1 MLHHS
6 ILYSRNIAKQL
17 TSVYLF
23 LLIPFFAVGQIEKVT
38 IERIPPPP
46 ISFKK
51 DIPNARVSGALP
63 AMKLPFWDDFSFN
76 ATSAANIFYPNDTL
90 WENSRRVWVN
100 NSMGINPPS
109 INVATFDGYDSLGKP
124 YAVNDILAKGFA
136 DRMTSRP
143 LRLDLVPAP
152 LRSNVFLN
160 FFYQFQGNGEPP
172 DLGDVL
178 NLYFKDDKGIWNLV
192 WQKQNDGNLDPT
204 KFIEVPIPITDL
216 KYFHNNFQFRF
227 QNFGRLSGPYD
238 TWSIDYVYVSN
249 GKAQYLPVYKDFPDR
264 VITLPLTS
272 IFGEYRSMPVSHFSP
287 SILTKPVV
295 TLSNRRKDQVVGPTT
310 DGQSLKYSSSSKTI
324 IRKKDKTFITYKS
337 VLESRK
343 DLLPVLVYDIS
354 KQRNVTLTTLPSI
367 LNSIAQDIDSVSV
380 QITFNLDTADNE
392 IKRKKLVKGVLTDF
406 GDYDT
411 AIYKGINFKHND
423 TTRTIFEMVNYY
435 AYDDGS
441 AEYGAKING
450 IGTQLAYQY
459 DMKTT
464 ESDTIVSFDVY
475 FPRFGDD
482 TPQSIQLLVLNGL
495 TGNESDYELRQS
507 VSITRNNR
515 NKFWRVKLSTP
526 VAVKN
531 KFYIGWKLLS
541 NATLPVGLDVNT
553 DSGSKMFVNTAGDWV
568 QNTSLQGSLMIRP
581 VFGNPGQQ
589 QVTTNVADEILD
601 KPFPNP
607 TSGIFHLPSNST
619 QIVVYDLAGKAVE
632 VGAEGFSEYVRV
644 TVQNPSPSILLVRY
658 FTDRWHTEKILIR
671 P

>member
-1 MLHHS
+1 MPRHS
-6 ILYSRNIAKQL
+6 ILYSRNMVKQL
-17 TSVYLF
+17 TSAYLF
-23 LLIPFFAVGQIEKVT
+23 LLIPFFSIGQIEKVT

-51 DIPNARVSGALP
+51 DIPNARTSGALS

-76 ATSAANIFYPNDTL
+76 VNSPNNLYYPNDTL
-90 WENSRRVWVN
+90 WVNEKNRKVWVN
-100 NSMGINPPS
+100 NTMGINPPS

-124 YAVNDILAKGFA
+124 YAVNDVLAKGFA
-136 DRMTSRP
+136 DQLTSRP
-143 LRLDLVPAP
+143 LRLDLVPAA

-204 KFIEVPIPITDL
+204 KFVEVPIPITDL
-216 KYFHNNFQFRF
+216 KYFYNNFQFRF

-238 TWSIDYVYVSN
+238 TWNIDYVYVSN
-249 GKAQYLPVYKDFPDR
+249 GKPKFEPIPSSVFQDFPDR
-264 VITLPLTS
+264 TVSRKLSS
-272 IFGEYRSMPVSHFSP
+272 IFKDYYSIPVQHFFSNP
-287 SILTKPVV
+287 TANTNLPTIALT
-295 TLSNRRKDQVVGPTT
+295 NMRKDQIGNNGQTFNYKTRSKIYSKKNLSTT
-310 DGQSLKYSSSSKTI
+310 DQGLTDTIKSNFPLKY
-324 IRKKDKTFITYKS
+324 
-337 VLESRK
+337 RK
-343 DLLPVLVYDIS
+343 DSIF
-354 KQRNVTLTTLPSI
+354 TLAQKSFPNLSSFSQEKDS
-367 LNSIAQDIDSVSV
+367 LNIKLDFYLNAGDQDIKRLVGSTIQGDW
-380 QITFNLDTADNE
+380 DTT
-392 IKRKKLVKGVLTDF
+392 V
-406 GDYDT
+406 
-411 AIYKGINFKHND
+411 YKGLLFKRND
-423 TTRTIFEMVNYY
+423 TLSTNYILSNYY

-450 IGTQLAYQY
+450 IGTQLAYQF

-464 ESDTIVSFDVY
+464 KSDTVVAFDVY

-482 TPQSIQLLVLNGL
+482 SNQSIQLLVLNAL
-495 TGNESDYELRQS
+495 TGNESDYELRQP

-541 NATLPVGLDVNT
+541 NATIPVGLDVNT
-553 DSGSKMFVNTAGDWV
+553 NSGSKMFVNTAGDWV
-568 QNTSLQGSLMIRP
+568 QNTSLLGSLMIRP

-589 QVTTNVADEILD
+589 QVTTNVAEAILD

-607 TSGIFHLPSNST
+607 TSSIFYLPSNST
-619 QIVVYDLAGKAVE
+619 HILVYDLAGKPVE
-632 VGAEGFSEYVRV
+632 FGAEDFSEHVRV
-644 TVQNPSPSILLVRY
+644 TIQNPTPSILLVRY

>member
-1 MLHHS
+1 MPRHS
-6 ILYSRNIAKQL
+6 ILYSRNMVKQL
-17 TSVYLF
+17 TSAYLF
-23 LLIPFFAVGQIEKVT
+23 LLIPFFSIGQIEKVA
-38 IERIPPPP
+38 IERIPPSP

-51 DIPNARVSGALP
+51 DIPNARTSGALP

-76 ATSAANIFYPNDTL
+76 INSPNNLYYPNDTL
-90 WENSRRVWVN
+90 WVNEKNRKVWVN
-100 NSMGINPPS
+100 NTMGINPPS

-124 YAVNDILAKGFA
+124 YAVNDVLAKGFA
-136 DRMTSRP
+136 DQLTSRP
-143 LRLDLVPAP
+143 LQLDLVPAA

-178 NLYFKDDKGIWNLV
+178 NLYFKDDKDIWNLV

-238 TWSIDYVYVSN
+238 TWNIDYVYVSN
-249 GKAQYLPVYKDFPDR
+249 GKAQYAPFYSDFPDR
-264 VITLPLTS
+264 VIIGPLTS
-272 IFGEYRSMPVSHFSP
+272 ITGQFTSIPVKHFFS
-287 SILTKPVV
+287 STSNILSNP
-295 TLSNRRKDQVVGPTT
+295 TLSIGNRRKDQAINLKGPQPVGFVSNAKIFSKSFGSTILLLE
-310 DGQSLKYSSSSKTI
+310 DGTANA
-324 IRKKDKTFITYKS
+324 KDVAYN
-337 VLESRK
+337 K
-343 DLLPVLVYDIS
+343 D
-354 KQRNVTLTTLPSI
+354 NVSTQNPLSI
-367 LNSIAQDIDSVSV
+367 LPDLTSYKNEKDSLAITLDVKINSGDNNPKSATEGDFDIFVYEGIDFRRNDFV
-380 QITFNLDTADNE
+380 QNTYTLS
-392 IKRKKLVKGVLTDF
+392 
-406 GDYDT
+406 
-411 AIYKGINFKHND
+411 
-423 TTRTIFEMVNYY
+423 NYY
-435 AYDDGS
+435 AYDDGC

-450 IGTQLAYQY
+450 IGTQLAYQF

-464 ESDTIVSFDVY
+464 KSDTVVAFDVY

-482 TPQSIQLLVLNGL
+482 SNQSIQLLVLNAL
-495 TGNESDYELRQS
+495 TGNESDYELRQP

-541 NATLPVGLDVNT
+541 NATIPVGLDVNT
-553 DSGSKMFVNTAGDWV
+553 NSGSKMFVNTAGDWV

-581 VFGNPGQQ
+581 VFGRPGQQ

-607 TSGIFHLPSNST
+607 TSGIFHLPFNST
-619 QIVVYDLAGKAVE
+619 QIVVYDLAGKPVE
-632 VGAEGFSEYVRV
+632 FGAEDFSEHVRV
-644 TVQNPSPSILLVRY
+644 TVQNPAASILLVRY

>member
-6 ILYSRNIAKQL
+6 ILYSRNKVKQL
-17 TSVYLF
+17 TSAYLF
-23 LLIPFFAVGQIEKVT
+23 LLIPFFSIGQIEKVT

-51 DIPNARVSGALP
+51 DIPNARASGALQ

-90 WENSRRVWVN
+90 WENSQRVWVN

-109 INVATFDGYDSLGKP
+109 INVATFDGYDSIGKP
-124 YAVNDILAKGFA
+124 YAVNDVLAKGFA

-143 LRLDLVPAP
+143 LRLDLVPVA
-152 LRSNVFLN
+152 LRANVFLN

-204 KFIEVPIPITDL
+204 KFVEVPIPITDL

-238 TWSIDYVYVSN
+238 TWNIDYVYVSN
-249 GKAQYLPVYKDFPDR
+249 GKPKFEPIPSSVFQDFPDR
-264 VITLPLTS
+264 TVSRKLSS
-272 IFGEYRSMPVSHFSP
+272 IFKDYYSIPVQHFFSNAISNTNLP
-287 SILTKPVV
+287 TIVLT
-295 TLSNRRKDQVVGPTT
+295 NMRKDQIDNNGQTFNYKTRSRIYSKKNSATT
-310 DGQSLKYSSSSKTI
+310 DQGVTDTIKSDVPLLYKQFLTLSFRQKSMPNLTPFSLE
-324 IRKKDKTFITYKS
+324 KDS
-337 VLESRK
+337 
-343 DLLPVLVYDIS
+343 
-354 KQRNVTLTTLPSI
+354 
-367 LNSIAQDIDSVSV
+367 LNIKLDFYLNAGDQDIKRLVGSTIQGDW
-380 QITFNLDTADNE
+380 DTT
-392 IKRKKLVKGVLTDF
+392 V
-406 GDYDT
+406 
-411 AIYKGINFKHND
+411 YKGLLFKRND
-423 TTRTIFEMVNYY
+423 TLSTNYILSNYY

-450 IGTQLAYQY
+450 IGTQLAYQF

-464 ESDTIVSFDVY
+464 KSDTVVAFDVY

-482 TPQSIQLLVLNGL
+482 SNQSIQLLVLNAL

-515 NKFWRVKLSTP
+515 NKFWRAKLSTP
-526 VAVKN
+526 IAVKN

-541 NATLPVGLDVNT
+541 NATIPVGLDVNT

-589 QVTTNVADEILD
+589 QVTTNVAEAILD

-607 TSGIFHLPSNST
+607 TSGIFYLPSNST

-632 VGAEGFSEYVRV
+632 VGAEDFSENVRV
-644 TVQNPSPSILLVRY
+644 TVQNPAPSILLVRY